1 MGFLLGGGSIAMAIW
16 NAYLIL
22 PDDILRYFILA
33 RKLEWPQT
41 RRKERDAEKTAK
53 SASNGIQ

>member
-1 MGFLLGGGSIAMAIW
+1 MAIW

-41 RRKERDAEKTAK
+41 RRKESDAEKTAK